1 MESPMKIAA
10 AITHRAPLYFQPMER
25 QPEASDKRHMAKCR
39 RAVRLLRN
47 RKDRAK
53 GERCI

>member
-1 MESPMKIAA
+1 MKIAA
-10 AITHRAPLYFQPMER
+10 AVTHRAPLYFQPIER
-25 QPEASDKRHMAKCR
+25 QPEASDKRLMAKCR

-47 RKDRAK
+47 RKDRVK